1 MKIVS
6 ALFVSGFSSFYF
18 DDQKAIK
25 SGVAQEGFIYAG
37 GPQTEGFSAIRQAG
51 ECVSI
56 LLTLAD
62 GSVAVGDCAAVQ
74 YSGAGGRD
82 PLFLGADF
90 VPFLEQHIRPLLE
103 GRSVDNFLE
112 NARYFDTLEIEGRQ
126 LHTAIRYGI
135 SQALLDATALSKKC
149 LKTEVICAEYDL
161 PVIAKPIP
169 LFGQTGDDRYNS
181 VDKMILKNIDV
192 MPHGLIN
199 NIDDKL
205 GRKGEKLDE
214 YIRWIVQRIDQ
225 LAPGKGYTPD
235 LHIDVYGT
243 LGLIFDHNVNRI
255 ASYIA
260 GLESAAGP
268 LNLYIEGP
276 VDAGCRD
283 KQVEEMGAITRQL
296 TVLGSNVKLVA
307 DEWCNTFEDI
317 AIFAETKC
325 CHMVQ
330 IKTPDLG
337 SIHNIVDAT
346 LVSKQHNMEAYQGGT
361 CNETDVSARAC
372 VHVALAARPMR
383 MLVKPGMGFDEGM
396 TVVSNEMN
404 RSIELLKASKGQ
416 KK

>member
-1 MKIVS
+1 MNIVS
-6 ALFVSGFSSFYF
+6 VLFVSGYSSFYF
-18 DDQKAIK
+18 DDQRAIK
-25 SGVAQEGFIYAG
+25 SGAGQEGFIYVG
-37 GPQTEGFSAIRQAG
+37 ESQTQGFSAIRQAG
-51 ECVSI
+51 ESVSI
-56 LLTLAD
+56 LLTLED

-82 PLFLGADF
+82 PLFLAADF
-90 VPFLEQHIRPLLE
+90 VPFLKQHIRPLLE
-103 GRSVDNFLE
+103 GRSVDTFLE
-112 NARYFDTLEIEGRQ
+112 NVRYFDSLEIEGRQ

-149 LKTEVICAEYDL
+149 LKAEVICEEYDL

-169 LFGQTGDDRYNS
+169 LFGQTGDDRYNG

-205 GRKGEKLDE
+205 GRHGEKLDE
-214 YIRWIVQRIDQ
+214 YIRWIVKRIEQ
-225 LAPGKGYTPD
+225 LVPGKDYTPD

-243 LGLIFDHNVNRI
+243 LGLIFDHNVNKI

-260 GLESAAGP
+260 GLEKAAGP

-276 VDAGCRD
+276 VDAGGRD
-283 KQVEEMGAITRQL
+283 KQVEELGAITRQL
-296 TVLGSNVKLVA
+296 TEFGSNVKLVA

-317 AIFAETKC
+317 VIFAESKC

-337 SIHNIVDAT
+337 SIHNIVDAI
-346 LVSKQHNMEAYQGGT
+346 LVSNQHDMEAYQGGT

-372 VHVALAARPMR
+372 VHIALATRPMR
-383 MLVKPGMGFDEGM
+383 ILVKPGMGFDEGM
-396 TVVSNEMN
+396 TIVSNEMN
-404 RSIELLKASKGQ
+404 RSIALLKASQ
-416 KK
+416 L

>member
-1 MKIVS
+1 MNIVS
-6 ALFVSGFSSFYF
+6 VLFVSGYSSFYF

-37 GPQTEGFSAIRQAG
+37 DPQTQGFSAIRQAG

-56 LLTLAD
+56 LLTLED

-90 VPFLEQHIRPLLE
+90 VPFLKQHIRPLLE
-103 GRSVDNFLE
+103 GRSVDTFLD

-149 LKTEVICAEYDL
+149 LKAEVICAEYDL
-161 PVIAKPIP
+161 PVIPKPIP
-169 LFGQTGDDRYNS
+169 LFGQTGDDRYNG

-192 MPHGLIN
+192 LPHGLIN

-205 GRKGEKLDE
+205 GRQGEKLDE
-214 YIRWIVQRIDQ
+214 YIRWIVKRIEQ

-243 LGLIFDHNVNRI
+243 LGLIFDHNVNKI

-260 GLESAAGP
+260 GLENAAGP

-276 VDAGCRD
+276 VDAGGRD
-283 KQVEEMGAITRQL
+283 KQVEELGAITRQL
-296 TVLGSNVKLVA
+296 AVLGSNVKLVA

-317 AIFAETKC
+317 VIFAESKC

-346 LVSKQHNMEAYQGGT
+346 LVSNLHNMEAYQGGT
-361 CNETDVSARAC
+361 CNETDISARAC
-372 VHVALAARPMR
+372 VHIALAARPMR

-396 TVVSNEMN
+396 TIVSNEMN
-404 RSIELLKASKGQ
+404 RSIALLKASQ
-416 KK
+416 L